1 MTLLNGDKLWVPYN
15 GRSMPQKWRGI
26 SATLMQ
32 NTVKVADYLAPKAI
46 SKKQILWLGDY
57 FYLGRPEYE
66 ESVMLRVA
74 LVDESGAVKALDRS
88 EANDGYRVSYD
99 ATIGYQASKK

>member
-1 MTLLNGDKLWVPYN
+1 
-15 GRSMPQKWRGI
+15 MPRKKWREI

-46 SKKQILWLGDY
+46 SKKQIQWLGDY

-74 LVDESGAVKALDRS
+74 LVDESGGVKALDRS
-88 EANDGYRVSYD
+88 EVNDSYRVSYD

>member
-1 MTLLNGDKLWVPYN
+1 MAALCRV
-15 GRSMPQKWRGI
+15 KWREI

-32 NTVKVADYLAPKAI
+32 NTVKVAEYLAPKAL
-46 SKKQILWLGDY
+46 SKKQIHWLGDY

-74 LVDESGAVKALDRS
+74 LVDDSGTVKALDRG
-88 EANDGYRVSYD
+88 EVNDGYRVSYD
-99 ATIGYQASKK
+99 ALIGYQSSKK